1 MKFVFLM
8 DPLHT
13 VVMEKDT
20 AFILML
26 GAHRRGHQV
35 YFVPDGGI
43 TLNQDRLVFHT
54 EEVVPRTDK
63 DAPFEIKG
71 AADLTADE
79 VDAVF
84 IRNDPP
90 FDEQYLINTW
100 LLEHFAPGIP
110 VINNP
115 AGIRT
120 VNEKIW
126 AAQFTDLIPPTM
138 IGRKYSLLREF
149 LQTHKEI
156 IAKPTNSYGGQSI
169 FYIKT
174 GDPNTN
180 VIFETLTA
188 GYTRDIILQKFIPE
202 SREGDKRVIL
212 LNGEPLGA
220 VLRLHSEEDHRNNF
234 MAGGKPHPADIS
246 AREKDIIEALK
257 PHLRKLGLYFVGID
271 LIGGYLIEVNVT
283 SPTCLQEINRLSERH
298 VENDVIEFVENL
310 TRNFSKGES
319 HE

>member
-13 VVMEKDT
+13 VIMEKDT
-20 AFILML
+20 TFILML
-26 GAHRRGHQV
+26 GAHRRGHQI

-43 TLNQDRLVFHT
+43 TLIGGRLVFHA
-54 EEVVPRTDK
+54 EEITPRADK

-71 AADLTADE
+71 AADLSAGE

-110 VINNP
+110 MINNP

-126 AAQFTDLIPPTM
+126 AAQFTDLIPPTL
-138 IGRKYSLLREF
+138 IGRKYDLLKDF
-149 LQTHKEI
+149 LQAHKEI

-169 FYIKT
+169 FYIKA
-174 GDPNTN
+174 GDPNVN

-188 GYTRDIILQKFIPE
+188 GYSRDIILQKFIPE
-202 SREGDKRVIL
+202 SRDGDKRIIL

-220 VLRLHSEEDHRNNF
+220 VLRLHSAEDHRNNF
-234 MAGGKPHPADIS
+234 FAGGKPHRAEIS
-246 AREKDIIEALK
+246 ARDQQMISELK
-257 PHLRKLGLYFVGID
+257 PHLRRLGLYFVGID
-271 LIGGYLIEVNVT
+271 VIGDYLIEVNVT
-283 SPTCLQEINRLSERH
+283 SPTCLQEINHLTGRH
-298 VENDVIEFVENL
+298 LEDDVIGFVENL
-310 TRNFSKGES
+310 ARNSKGGPS
-319 HE
+319 